1 MAAPATPRRSL
12 FGRLVGTLTQYVP
25 TPRRTPPLNNQTPQA
40 AQPATTPSPAQAPA
54 EAPQNFIASDS
65 WHPGMVQS
73 KYLSE
78 YENMFTDMNK
88 TPLRR
93 PVRRAQTSP
102 PKRRNTRANAVEM
115 PRSAMKKRSAPM
127 DDEEQPT
134 PSNSKR
140 VKFNEALV
148 QERILSPPHPGE
160 RDSVPEQR
168 FLFSK
173 KRPRATDPYLGKQFA
188 DIPNMFDESPSKRAR
203 QEDGDESRSKRAR
216 YETGDESTCDSDIT
230 PTTKNNTRMNKGIV
244 EEEEEEE
251 EEFVPNRTQPRPG
264 TFELNYDT
272 YADEESLLSEE
283 ISAVAAPEEQTP
295 TYNPPSANTTPGRF
309 ALEYSD
315 DSINPD
321 TSSLV
326 NDDTTPTPGP
336 SKPPTRAAS
345 SPPSLEPST
354 TQHEAETTDEQ
365 PPTPPPPTP
374 SPHAAEID
382 AEMNALPWPKPVTYV
397 DAGIA
402 SQHIIN
408 LLNARYD
415 QEDEYYADL
424 WWDREYPKY
433 TSALKTAK
441 KEGREME
448 IEF

>member
-1 MAAPATPRRSL
+1 MAAPETPRRSL

-25 TPRRTPPLNNQTPQA
+25 TPRRTPPLNNQIPQA
-40 AQPATTPSPAQAPA
+40 TQPATTLSPAHAAA
-54 EAPQNFIASDS
+54 EAQTNSIASDS

-73 KYLSE
+73 KYLLE
-78 YENMFTDMNK
+78 YENMFADMNT

-173 KRPRATDPYLGKQFA
+173 KRPRATDPYSGKQFA
-188 DIPNMFDESPSKRAR
+188 DKPNMFDESPSKRAR

-216 YETGDESTCDSDIT
+216 YETGEESSCDSDIT
-230 PTTKNNTRMNKGIV
+230 PTTKNNTRMNKGIF
-244 EEEEEEE
+244 EE

-283 ISAVAAPEEQTP
+283 RSAIAAPEEQTP
-295 TYNPPSANTTPGRF
+295 AYNPPSATTTAGRF

-315 DSINPD
+315 DSVNPD

-326 NDDTTPTPGP
+326 NVDTTPTPGS

-345 SPPSLEPST
+345 PPPSLEPST
-354 TQHEAETTDEQ
+354 TQNEAETTDAQ
-365 PPTPPPPTP
+365 PPTPPPN
-374 SPHAAEID
+374 AAEID

-415 QEDEYYADL
+415 EEDEYYAGL

-433 TSALKTAK
+433 TNALKTAK
-441 KEGREME
+441 KEGREIE